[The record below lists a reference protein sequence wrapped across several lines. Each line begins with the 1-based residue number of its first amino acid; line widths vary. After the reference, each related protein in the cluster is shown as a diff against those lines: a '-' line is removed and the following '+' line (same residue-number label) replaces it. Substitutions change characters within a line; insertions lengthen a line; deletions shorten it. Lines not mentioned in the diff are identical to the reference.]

1 MFMGKRR
8 HKIAQFV
15 MSVYQIKVIKK
26 YMLDQFMRKRS
37 HTIAQFVITK
47 RKFEKAY
54 CFCSQKCSICGY
66 CCYKKENLKIH
77 VETVQDN

>member
-54 CFCSQKCSICGY
+54 
-66 CCYKKENLKIH
+66 
-77 VETVQDN
+77 